1 MIQYVGLDVAMDET
15 KVHVLDGDG
24 KRVWRGKPVLV
35 TRDTT
40 ERPEAIEVGCA
51 KLVGTDE
58 QYLVE
63 QMTQLLDEPE
73 AYRQMSRV
81 TNPYGDGQASGRIVA
96 RLLGDAIEA
105 DDGKPV

>member
-1 MIQYVGLDVAMDET
+1 LKRCYFVVTDSGGIQEEAPSF
-15 KVHVLDGDG
+15 
-24 KRVWRGKPVLV
+24 GKPVLV

-40 ERPEAIEVGCA
+40 ERPEAIEAGCA

-58 QYLVE
+58 QYLFE

-81 TNPYGDGQASGRIVA
+81 ANPYGDGQASGRIVA
-96 RLLGDAIEA
+96 RLLGDATEA
-105 DDGKPV
+105 EDGKPV